1 MQSLH
6 STSLRPSPLDRLRQP
21 RRSTIFPGNN
31 AKPLPKRLPFKV
43 SSSAVTAA
51 PKRETDPK
59 KRVVITGMGL
69 VSVFGN
75 DVDEYYE
82 KLLSG
87 ESGITLIDRF
97 DASKFPT
104 RFGGQIRGFQAEGY
118 IDGKN
123 DRRLDDCLRY
133 CIVAGKKALEG
144 ADLRGDKLDK
154 IDKIRAGVLIGTGMG
169 GLTVFS
175 DGVQALIEKGHRKIT
190 PFFIPYAITNMAS
203 ALLAID
209 LGLMGPNYSIS
220 TACATSNYCFYAA
233 ANHIRR
239 GEADLMIAGG
249 TEAAIIPIGL
259 GGFVACRALSQ
270 RNDDPQT
277 ASRPW
282 DKDRDGF
289 VMGEGAGVLVL
300 ESLEHAMKRGAPI
313 IAEYLGGAVNC
324 DAYHMTDPR
333 ADGLGVSSC
342 IQSALEDAGV
352 SPEEVNY
359 INAHA
364 TSTIVGDLAEVN
376 AIKKVFKNT
385 SEIKINA
392 TKSMIGH
399 CLGAAGGLEAIAT
412 VKAITTGWLH
422 PTINQ
427 FNSEPSVEFDTV
439 ANKKQQHEVNVAISN
454 SFGFGG
460 HNSVVAFSAFK
471 P

>member
-1 MQSLH
+1 MATNLQAL
-6 STSLRPSPLDRLRQP
+6 STTHLRCSPLD
-21 RRSTIFPGNN
+21 
-31 AKPLPKRLPFKV
+31 PLHNPKINTHFLKSPLKK
-43 SSSAVTAA
+43 S
-51 PKRETDPK
+51 PKFGPIKASISPTRETDPK

-75 DVDEYYE
+75 EVDGFYD
-82 KLLSG
+82 KLLAG
-87 ESGITLIDRF
+87 QSGITGIDRF

-104 RFGGQIRGFQAEGY
+104 RFGGQIRGFSSEGY

-123 DRRLDDCLRY
+123 DRRLDDCIRY
-133 CIVAGKKALEG
+133 CIVAGKKALENAG
-144 ADLRGDKLDK
+144 LGKDNLSKVDKE
-154 IDKIRAGVLIGTGMG
+154 RAGVLVGTGMG
-169 GLTVFS
+169 GLSVFS
-175 DGVQALIEKGHRKIT
+175 DGVQALIEKGHRKIS

-209 LGLMGPNYSIS
+209 LDFMGPNYSIS

-270 RNDDPQT
+270 RNDDPQR

-289 VMGEGAGVLVL
+289 VMGEGAGVLIM
-300 ESLEHAMKRGAPI
+300 ESLEHAQKRGAPI

-342 IQSALEDAGV
+342 IRACLDDAGV

-364 TSTIVGDLAEVN
+364 TSTLVGDLAEVN
-376 AIKKVFKNT
+376 AIKKVFKDP
-385 SEIKINA
+385 SQIKMNA

-412 VKAITTGWLH
+412 IKAITTGWLH
-422 PTINQ
+422 PSINQ
-427 FNSEPSVEFDTV
+427 FC
-439 ANKKQQHEVNVAISN
+439 
-454 SFGFGG
+454 
-460 HNSVVAFSAFK
+460 
-471 P
+471 